1 MAKEEMTLNKVPVGK
16 SCTVNALEMTGLM
29 RRRLQD
35 LGMIPGTRV
44 TPTKKSPGHG
54 PTAYKLRESVYAL
67 REEDARNV
75 DVTLD

>member
-1 MAKEEMTLNKVPVGK
+1 MPGTITTLNKVPVGEP
-16 SCTVNALEMTGLM
+16 CIVNKLEMTGLM

-67 REEDARNV
+67 REEDAQNV